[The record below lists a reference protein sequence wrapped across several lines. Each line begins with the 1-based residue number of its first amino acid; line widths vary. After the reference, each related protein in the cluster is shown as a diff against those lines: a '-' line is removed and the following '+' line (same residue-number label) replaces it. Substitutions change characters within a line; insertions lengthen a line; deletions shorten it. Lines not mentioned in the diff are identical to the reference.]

1 VVPTLPPTATPR
13 TVTVP
18 AGQNLFTPQDLGT
31 INVGDT
37 ITWQNNDVHNVVSAD
52 IPAGAAAFS
61 SPIMSG
67 AADTFSLTVTVAGNY
82 RYLCTLHSS
91 PAEANAPTQSPTQ
104 MVGQFTVVGTAIPAG
119 TTTAGMTAAGM
130 TMAGM
135 TAAGSQMSSIPMG
148 AVQAVGGLTA
158 GFNQF
163 GLMALGVGLLMAAL
177 MSPLLSRR
185 VIGQV

>member
-1 VVPTLPPTATPR
+1 VQ
-13 TVTVP
+13 VP

-37 ITWQNNDVHNVVSAD
+37 ITWKNNDVHNVVSAN
-52 IPAGAAAFS
+52 IPAGATAFS
-61 SPIMSG
+61 SPFLSG
-67 AADTFSLTVTVAGNY
+67 PAATFSVTVTVPGNY

-91 PAEANAPTQSPTQ
+91 PAEANAATQSPTQ
-104 MVGQFTVVGTAIPAG
+104 MVGQFTVVGTAIPAGTTTAG

-148 AVQAVGGLTA
+148 AVQAVGGSTA
-158 GFNQF
+158 GFNHF

-185 VIGQV
+185 VIRQV